1 MGLDRGVVKKETS
14 KLIKRGRE
22 KKNEHKK
29 EMLQRKNKDLDSNV
43 LGKNIRLDTATGKIL
58 EVVLFGPLYC
68 LGVYHL
74 EDLGPL

>member
-29 EMLQRKNKDLDSNV
+29 EMLQRKKGLHSNV
-43 LGKNIRLDTATGKIL
+43 LGKNFRLDTATGKIL